1 MDSKVVLQSEGCP
14 VVRATVFKKH
24 AAVVRR
30 LNVPCSNMVQTVVL
44 TGLTK
49 HLKPDTVRVKP
60 SAKCTVQDVA
70 IEIQTERDRQSQEG
84 SSTPPAASPRST
96 KETELIERLKALSKG
111 RRIDIGEAE
120 ILSCR
125 KQIVEGK
132 VQSTLVADGGKR
144 EGLVMERS
152 QQEVLELLN
161 FHKSELLNV
170 LERLATLHERL
181 KVTDTDIMRLQCE
194 LNDSRASL
202 STGFQQ
208 VPPNKDVHQFIAQY
222 SNSGTAIN
230 EPYSSTYCLHIKVE
244 FTQENSTQKTFHQE
258 IELEVSYMVDRA
270 GWTAAYDLRYDSYA
284 STLRVIY
291 MGVIS
296 QQTEEDWADVSL
308 HLSTA
313 DPCQETTPRPIPSL
327 EARLVS
333 AWPLDAMPNSFHGG
347 GEAVES
353 TKDKPM
359 VRTRYAEMLSGSE
372 GSSFS
377 GVSLFSISSLTSVSS
392 SINPQQVRITDIS
405 LPADV
410 IHFGVPARSSQAYLH
425 VKTKNISDYPFVTSQ
440 AASVYI
446 DAAYVS
452 KNRFPAVS
460 RGESFVTLLGVDPAI
475 QIHYN
480 LRTKDRETGLLSKV
494 KQQTVTAETTISN
507 SKPTPIKFLIVQDFP
522 RSQDDRVKVKMEH
535 VCDESGA
542 RDQDWQ
548 EVSVSNDLEVWY
560 DPPHANQV
568 TPPRGALLLN
578 TNRNH
583 LIFMGNVG
591 GRNRK
596 RVEFEHSVEWPV
608 SETLLRKEVI

>member
-49 HLKPDTVRVKP
+49 HLNPDTVRVRP

-70 IEIQTERDRQSQEG
+70 IEIQTERDRRSQEE
-84 SSTPPAASPRST
+84 SSTPPAAGPGST

-125 KQIVEGK
+125 KRIVEGK
-132 VQSTLVADGGKR
+132 VESTLVADGVKR

-170 LERLATLHERL
+170 LEQLATLHERL
-181 KVTDTDIMRLQCE
+181 KKTDTEIMRLQCE
-194 LNDSRASL
+194 LNGSRGSL
-202 STGFQQ
+202 SMFQQ
-208 VPPNKDVHQFIAQY
+208 VPPNIDVHRFLAQY
-222 SNSGTAIN
+222 SNSATAIN
-230 EPYSSTYCLHIKVE
+230 DAYLSTYCLHIKVKI
-244 FTQENSTQKTFHQE
+244 TQENSTQKTFHQE
-258 IELEVSYMVDRA
+258 IELEISYLVDRA
-270 GWTAAYDLRYDSYA
+270 GWRAAYDVRYDSNA
-284 STLRVIY
+284 STLGVIY

-296 QQTEEDWADVSL
+296 QQTGEDWADVSL

-313 DPCQETTPRPIPSL
+313 NRCQETTPRPIPSI

-333 AWPLDAMPNSFHGG
+333 DRPLDAMAKSFHSG

-359 VRTRYAEMLSGSE
+359 VRTRYAEMLSGSK

-377 GVSLFSISSLTSVSS
+377 GVSSFSISSLTSVSS

-410 IHFGVPARSSQAYLH
+410 IHLGVPARSSQAYLH
-425 VKTKNISDYPFVTSQ
+425 VKTKNISDYPFVASQ

-446 DAAYVS
+446 DGVYVS
-452 KNRFPAVS
+452 NNRFPAVS
-460 RGESFVTLLGVDPAI
+460 RGEPFVALLGVDPAI
-475 QIHYN
+475 QVHYN

-522 RSQDDRVKVKMEH
+522 HSEDDRVKVKMEH

-560 DPPHANQV
+560 DPTHAGHV
-568 TPPRGALLLN
+568 IPPEGALLLN

-583 LIFMGNVG
+583 LIFMGNVSG
-591 GRNRK
+591 SNRK